1 MSICM
6 FIGRDRRIVM
16 ILAGMAASVFFSHP
30 VLADLTNRYV
40 VKGNAGVIPYD
51 TLAKAAGDI
60 QTAINYASIG
70 ETVLVAAATYDS
82 GGITNWPS
90 GGRLTNRVA
99 VTKAIT
105 VRSLNNDPA
114 STIIKGAWNAAA
126 TNGPDAVRCVYLD
139 NNSSLIGFTLTGGAT
154 LTTNE
159 TYSSSSDRNGG
170 GIYSPNATTIISN
183 CVIALNSTVGN
194 GGGAYYGACYNSV
207 ISNNAAYDGGG
218 AYYGA
223 FYNCTVITNRARYGG
238 GIESAG
244 IVSNCTISFNY
255 ASDNG
260 GGVRQCRVLN
270 STIVSNR
277 AGYGWGSVTCIM
289 SNSVMIGNGATYGAY
304 YNCLIINGGMYG
316 INSAT
321 VYRNLTL
328 VNGSYFYTD
337 VGYTNAPLNCISCYA
352 DNRVVATN
360 SRGIAGALDN
370 YTNAAYGNTTNDPMF
385 VDTNAGNFRLS
396 AGSPCINAGTN
407 QDWMTNAV
415 DLDGLPRILFGT
427 VDMGSH
433 EAAYAFSYGPAAFT
447 NTVMRGCATNMIVS
461 LSNAIPEIP
470 LCWGTTI
477 TSSWVSCPAGGDPV
491 PASGSSALTLTNSSL
506 GLSPGTYVSRMIVS
520 ALTNYPLA
528 MEGYSQTGAVDMV
541 LHVAEFARNPTQVV
555 ATVRQFANTN
565 RTLTIWNSG
574 SGDIPYRLYTN
585 TSWLAA
591 EPSSGVLTGNTEQA
605 ISVSFTNTALPLG
618 VYYGALTLVP
628 GISGEP
634 FEVNVELTVTTGPRM
649 TMTPLSLARTVMVG
663 QSPEGQ
669 SLYLSN
675 ASTSEVINCRV
686 DWDQSWLSVSPS
698 NSIILM
704 PGATSAL
711 AVSYSTSGLTTNI
724 SGQSNYNAIITVTA
738 TNTDTIGSPA
748 SASVTVTVNP
758 KARLAKD
765 VISITNIVT
774 EGYDAPS
781 KTFKVWNSSGYYT
794 LQYTL
799 SDNVDWL
806 VLSPSSGM
814 SSGEEDTITAEFS
827 TERLTPGISNAVITI
842 VGRTFDGIHSDSSA
856 DATQQVAVTVLV
868 TPLATLATDSL
879 GEYTIS
885 ARYGQPAGG
894 NSFRVWNETTGGGS
908 LNYSIASD
916 SSWLAANPSSG
927 TSSGE
932 KDTIGF
938 SCNAAGLKPGRY
950 SAVLSVSALDSSTG
964 TEANNS
970 PTNIGVMLVIT
981 ANSGF
986 DFAGDGSGASDL
998 VVYKE
1003 STGAWDIR
1011 N

>member
-1 MSICM
+1 
-6 FIGRDRRIVM
+6 
-16 ILAGMAASVFFSHP
+16 
-30 VLADLTNRYV
+30 
-40 VKGNAGVIPYD
+40 
-51 TLAKAAGDI
+51 
-60 QTAINYASIG
+60 
-70 ETVLVAAATYDS
+70 
-82 GGITNWPS
+82 
-90 GGRLTNRVA
+90 
-99 VTKAIT
+99 
-105 VRSLNNDPA
+105 
-114 STIIKGAWNAAA
+114 
-126 TNGPDAVRCVYLD
+126 
-139 NNSSLIGFTLTGGAT
+139 
-154 LTTNE
+154 
-159 TYSSSSDRNGG
+159 
-170 GIYSPNATTIISN
+170 
-183 CVIALNSTVGN
+183 
-194 GGGAYYGACYNSV
+194 
-207 ISNNAAYDGGG
+207 
-218 AYYGA
+218 
-223 FYNCTVITNRARYGG
+223 
-238 GIESAG
+238 
-244 IVSNCTISFNY
+244 
-255 ASDNG
+255 
-260 GGVRQCRVLN
+260 
-270 STIVSNR
+270 
-277 AGYGWGSVTCIM
+277 
-289 SNSVMIGNGATYGAY
+289 
-304 YNCLIINGGMYG
+304 
-316 INSAT
+316 
-321 VYRNLTL
+321 
-328 VNGSYFYTD
+328 
-337 VGYTNAPLNCISCYA
+337 
-352 DNRVVATN
+352 
-360 SRGIAGALDN
+360 
-370 YTNAAYGNTTNDPMF
+370 
-385 VDTNAGNFRLS
+385 
-396 AGSPCINAGTN
+396 
-407 QDWMTNAV
+407 
-415 DLDGLPRILFGT
+415 
-427 VDMGSH
+427 
-433 EAAYAFSYGPAAFT
+433 
-447 NTVMRGCATNMIVS
+447 
-461 LSNAIPEIP
+461 
-470 LCWGTTI
+470 
-477 TSSWVSCPAGGDPV
+477 
-491 PASGSSALTLTNSSL
+491 
-506 GLSPGTYVSRMIVS
+506 
-520 ALTNYPLA
+520 
-528 MEGYSQTGAVDMV
+528 MV

-591 EPSSGVLTGNTEQA
+591 EPSSGVLTGSTAQA
-605 ISVSFTNTALPLG
+605 ISVTFTNTALPLG

-799 SDNVDWL
+799 SDNVDWM
-806 VLSPSSGM
+806 VLSPSSGT
-814 SSGEEDTITAEFS
+814 SSGEEDTIRAEFS

-842 VGRTFDGIHSDSSA
+842 VGRTFDGVHTDSSA

-868 TPLATLATDSL
+868 TPLATLATDSP

-885 ARYGQPAGG
+885 ARYGQPGG
-894 NSFRVWNETTGGGS
+894 GGSFRVWNETTGGGS

-938 SCNAAGLKPGRY
+938 TCNAAGLKPGRY

-970 PTNIGVMLVIT
+970 PTNIGVLLAIT

-1011 N
+1011 NLLSGFVTSIVFGGSGYMPTPGDYDGDGMTDLGVYKYASGYWYTRPLLSQDLEIFGGSYWAGPKLAGSGGFVPVEGDYDGDGMTDPAMYRELSGLWAGLFSGSGYAYVSGTFGGPGYMAVPADFDGDGLTDPAVYNETTAQWYVLYSGDGYRINSGVFGGPGFMGIPADYDGDGKADGAVYNGSTGLWIVLPSSTLTPSGYVPVSGVFGGPGFVPVPGDYTGDGMADACVYDELTGNWYIVAIDGSRVAWPVRHGGYGYQPVKP